1 MPSTIVALLKVLD
14 SWKFTVDSG
23 LKSVCVLLDLRK
35 AFDGI

>member
-23 LKSVCVLLDLRK
+23 LKSVCVLLDLRE